1 MRFGFDTRLPH
12 SVAMSFEAPSFSP
25 SFHTVMLRERINFQT
40 IRDPRHMRSRPGE
53 WQQSASL
60 CLYIVSSL
68 LFFFFWLEQG
78 LKSHLISFEISIRC
92 CCAECHSLTHS
103 LTTTTVRSE
112 AEAHSSSISHV
123 YVLLLSLSLAFQFS
137 SFEIKKINKRVS
149 KES

>member
-12 SVAMSFEAPSFSP
+12 SVAMSFEAPSFST

-92 CCAECHSLTHS
+92 CCAGCHSLTHDNDS
-103 LTTTTVRSE
+103 TERGRS
-112 AEAHSSSISHV
+112 ACSSSISHV